1 MKNVPDRPQF
11 DFQEVIDRA
20 SRRRQNAAKIPYSD
34 HAFEE
39 LKEQISAY
47 AEELIDESV
56 KKAKQHRA
64 ESVSSA
70 DVQQANQYLVA
81 SPSHRIYRH
90 VGTFGGLLFGTA
102 LSSMVSMITAD
113 QYRLMGVVVTF
124 IITFI
129 GGFSIAIHIVKN
141 RELHTRL
148 TLKRQSSST
157 AP

>member
-1 MKNVPDRPQF
+1 MNNAPDRPQF

-20 SRRRQNAAKIPYSD
+20 SRRLQNAAQVPFSD
-34 HAFEE
+34 QAFQQ

-70 DVQQANQYLVA
+70 DVQQAGQFLVA
-81 SPSHRIYRH
+81 RPSHRIYKH

-102 LSSMVSMITAD
+102 LSSIVSMTTTN
-113 QYRLMGVVVTF
+113 QYGLTVVVITF
-124 IITFI
+124 VLTFI
-129 GGFSIAIHIVKN
+129 GTFFITIHMAKD
-141 RELHTRL
+141 
-148 TLKRQSSST
+148 
-157 AP
+157 

>member
-1 MKNVPDRPQF
+1 MNNVPDRPPQF

-20 SRRRQNAAKIPYSD
+20 SRRLQNAAKIPFSEQ
-34 HAFEE
+34 AFAE

-70 DVQQANQYLVA
+70 DVQQAGQFLVA
-81 SPSHRIYRH
+81 RPSHRLYRH

-102 LSSMVSMITAD
+102 LSSIVSMTTTN
-113 QYRLMGVVVTF
+113 QYGLTVVAVTF
-124 IITFI
+124 VLTFI
-129 GGFSIAIHIVKN
+129 GTFFITIHMAKD
-141 RELHTRL
+141 
-148 TLKRQSSST
+148 
-157 AP
+157 